1 VNPIPLAS
9 PAGDVFAYA
18 CGTCLNVRLLGETI
32 GEADVAAQAARSLEQ
47 ATACCTCRSCQT
59 PLPARGFREC
69 EACAAKSRA
78 LNEARWAVCRAEDA
92 AREAAHLAAT
102 KDARA
107 SELLLS
113 RMQRIS
119 ENEWAAGWMTG
130 LEYILWEALS
140 GEPPTH
146 QFYAEDLT
154 ELRELS
160 DACDGWWMWNDGTC
174 FVSLGE
180 WREIY
185 EKTKETR

>member
-18 CGTCLNVRLLGETI
+18 CGTCLNVRMLGETI

-69 EACAAKSRA
+69 AACAAVSRA
-78 LNEARWAVCRAEDA
+78 RNEARWAACRAEDA

-119 ENEWAAGWMTG
+119 ESEWAAGWMTG
-130 LEYILWEALS
+130 LEYVLWEALS

-160 DACDGWWMWNDGTC
+160 EACGGWWVWNDGTC

>member
-1 VNPIPLAS
+1 MNPIPLAS

-47 ATACCTCRSCQT
+47 ATNCCSCRGCRT
-59 PLPARGFREC
+59 PLPAMYFREC
-69 EACAAKSRA
+69 AACAAVSRA
-78 LNEARWAVCRAEDA
+78 RNEARWAACRAEDA
-92 AREAAHLAAT
+92 AREAAHLEAT

-119 ENEWAAGWMTG
+119 ESEWAAGWMTG
-130 LEYILWEALS
+130 LEYVLWEALS

-160 DACDGWWMWNDGTC
+160 EACDGWWMWNDGTC

-180 WREIY
+180 WRETY